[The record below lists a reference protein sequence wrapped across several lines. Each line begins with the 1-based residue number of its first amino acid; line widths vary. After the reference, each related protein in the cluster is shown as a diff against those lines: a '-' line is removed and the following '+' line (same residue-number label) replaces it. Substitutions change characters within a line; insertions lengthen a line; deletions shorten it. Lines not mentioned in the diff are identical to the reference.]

1 MRNIWQGAFIDR
13 MDYAYEAADVVVSRS
28 GACTVSELCLVG
40 KPTIFVPS
48 PNVAEDHQTRNAE
61 ALVARDAAV
70 MVHDADAVRCG
81 MDRAL
86 ELLADGERMKRLAH
100 NIAALGVPDA
110 AERVMRQ
117 IEKVW

>member
-1 MRNIWQGAFIDR
+1 MLPGYCFIDR
-13 MDYAYEAADVVVSRS
+13 MDYAYEVADVVVSRS

-40 KPTIFVPS
+40 KPAIFVPS

-70 MVHDADAVRCG
+70 MVRDAEAVQCG
-81 MDRAL
+81 MARAL
-86 ELLADGERMKRLAH
+86 ELLKDGGRLKTLAR
-100 NIAALGVPDA
+100 NIAALGIPDA
-110 AERVMRQ
+110 AERVVRQ

>member
-1 MRNIWQGAFIDR
+1 
-13 MDYAYEAADVVVSRS
+13 
-28 GACTVSELCLVG
+28 
-40 KPTIFVPS
+40 
-48 PNVAEDHQTRNAE
+48 
-61 ALVARDAAV
+61 
-70 MVHDADAVRCG
+70 

-117 IEKVW
+117 IEKLW